1 MTAFRITDEI
11 AGATR
16 RLADAGIEAPRADA
30 EWLLCHVLGIDRGR
44 LLIADGLTVDAVA
57 RYRDL
62 VDRRAQRVPLQHLTG
77 SAAFGPL
84 ELSVGRGVFVPRPET
99 EWLLEW
105 AVSALA
111 GVPEP
116 VVVDLC
122 SGSGA
127 LAIGVAALV
136 PAARVYAVENSPE
149 ARQWLHRNII
159 DCGVADRCVGV
170 RADVTDRHGALDAL
184 TEAGWAGPAHLVV
197 SNPPYVPEGTDTS
210 AEVGWDPHAAVFGGD
225 DGMSVITPM
234 LPLIG
239 TLLGPGGA
247 AGIEHDETTAPAV
260 LTAARDS
267 GLFTEVIGHDDLT
280 GRPRFVTMRR
290 ADAGAGGPRARMTE

>member
-1 MTAFRITDEI
+1 MTAQRLPVAGEI

-16 RLADAGIEAPRADA
+16 RLADAGIDAPRADA

-44 LLIADGLTVDAVA
+44 LVIADDLTADAAA

-62 VDRRAQRVPLQHLTG
+62 VDRRARRIPLQHLTG

-84 ELSVGRGVFVPRPET
+84 ELSVGPGVFVPRPET

-105 AVSALA
+105 AASTLSGVSA
-111 GVPEP
+111 P

-127 LAIGVAALV
+127 LAIGIAVLV
-136 PAARVYAVENSPE
+136 PTARVYAVEKSTE
-149 ARQWLHRNII
+149 AGEWLRRNLI
-159 DCGVADRCVGV
+159 DCAVADRCVAV
-170 RADVTDRHGALDAL
+170 RADVTDLHGTLDAL
-184 TEAGWAGPAHLVV
+184 AAVGWAGPADLVV
-197 SNPPYVPEGTDTS
+197 SNPPYVPEGTDTA

-239 TLLGPGGA
+239 ALLGPGGA
-247 AGIEHDETTAPAV
+247 AGIEHDETTAPSV
-260 LTAARDS
+260 LAAARAS

-280 GRPRFVTMRR
+280 GRPRFVTLRR
-290 ADAGAGGPRARMTE
+290 AGSRTR

>member
-1 MTAFRITDEI
+1 MTVPQVRVADEI
-11 AGATR
+11 ARAARQLDETGVATAR
-16 RLADAGIEAPRADA
+16 VDA
-30 EWLLCHVLGIDRGR
+30 EWLMCHVLDIDRGR
-44 LLIADGLTVDAVA
+44 LLIADDLSADAAA
-57 RYRDL
+57 RYRNL
-62 VDRRAQRVPLQHLTG
+62 VDRRAQRIPLQHLTG

-84 ELSVGRGVFVPRPET
+84 QLSVGPGVFVPRPET

-105 AVSALA
+105 AVSGLSGAPA
-111 GVPEP
+111 P

-136 PAARVYAVENSPE
+136 PAARVFAVEKSPE
-149 ARQWLHRNII
+149 AWEWLHRNII
-159 DCGVADRCVGV
+159 DCEVADRCVAV
-170 RADVTDRHGALDAL
+170 CADVTDVRTALDAL
-184 TEAGWAGPAHLVV
+184 MEAGLTGPADLVV

-210 AEVGWDPHAAVFGGD
+210 AEVHWDPHAAVFGGD

-239 TLLGPGGA
+239 ALLGPAGR

-260 LTAARDS
+260 LAAAAA
-267 GLFTEVIGHDDLT
+267 GGVFAEITGHDDLT
-280 GRPRFVTMRR
+280 GRPRFVTMTR
-290 ADAGAGGPRARMTE
+290 ASADTRAP